1 MAKTKKFDKN
11 SRRFFVKL
19 KDNDKVT
26 YLYNGRSYRRF
37 LSRLQGAKDT
47 MFGFQKSVYIR
58 ISYGKSECSLGCICE
73 SFNDAL
79 VDNPH
84 DLKQASEAFLEL

>member
-47 MFGFQKSVYIR
+47 MFGFQKSVYLK
-58 ISYGKSECSLGCICE
+58 ISYGIDECASGCVCE
-73 SFNDAL
+73 SYNDIW
-79 VDNPH
+79 VDNAH